1 MGCTRYL
8 GAIPVYRVDDIQHA
22 VARVRALGGTS
33 TDPHTEPYS
42 TLAECTD
49 NQGIRFALGRF

>member
-1 MGCTRYL
+1 L